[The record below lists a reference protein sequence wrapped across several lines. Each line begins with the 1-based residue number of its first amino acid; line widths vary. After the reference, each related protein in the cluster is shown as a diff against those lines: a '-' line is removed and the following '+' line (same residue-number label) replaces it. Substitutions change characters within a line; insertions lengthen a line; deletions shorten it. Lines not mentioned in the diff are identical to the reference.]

1 MKSAN
6 PWKRIFDTI
15 GVASAA
21 EMLAEEAAE
30 LSASASKYARIL
42 RGENPARMDVDE
54 AEKKMIEEI
63 ADVFN
68 ALDVLDTGLVYGN
81 GMHYLLTYAKRKT
94 FKKMTRWYRSLFGEE
109 ERNNAAD

>member
-1 MKSAN
+1 MNSAN

-15 GVASAA
+15 GAASAA

-42 RGENPARMDVDE
+42 RGENPARMDADE
-54 AEKKMIEEI
+54 AEKRMIEEI

-68 ALDVLDTGLVYGN
+68 ALDVLDTGLVYDN

-94 FKKMTRWYRSLFGEE
+94 FKKMKRWYASLFGEGE
-109 ERNNAAD
+109 PNE